1 MDVLPIVSTFLL
13 ILVSELGDKTQ
24 LAVISLSS
32 NYRASHVFAGAM
44 LAFLAVDGVSLA
56 IGGTLLAFLP
66 IRLVLII
73 SGSVFIIF
81 GVLPWL
87 TRDKNE
93 TKGCLS
99 AEKSKSLPILAC
111 FSLVS
116 LMELGDKTQ
125 LITITLAA
133 ETHPL
138 LVLIGITL
146 AFTVLTGVA
155 VLMGAKLLSLL
166 PTRWLKIGTSALFII
181 IGVVSILSGIFEFT
195 IL

>member
-1 MDVLPIVSTFLL
+1 MDVFPIISAFLL
-13 ILVSELGDKTQ
+13 ILVAELGDKTQ

-44 LAFLAVDGVSLA
+44 LAFLAVDGISLVV
-56 IGGTLLAFLP
+56 GGTLLALLP

-73 SGSVFIIF
+73 SGVVFVVFGII
-81 GVLPWL
+81 PWL
-87 TRDKNE
+87 SRDTKE
-93 TKGCLS
+93 TSPPLK
-99 AEKSKSLPILAC
+99 KSKSLPLLAC

-125 LITITLAA
+125 IMTITLAA

-146 AFTVLTGVA
+146 AFMVLTGLA
-155 VLMGAKLLSLL
+155 VLMGAKLLSRL

-181 IGVVSILSGIFEFT
+181 IGAVSILSGIFEIALF
-195 IL
+195 